1 MKADREAK
9 AAEAAQQAEEQ
20 PVEEQL
26 EAVVQPVPDQV
37 VEEVAE
43 VVAEVVEEPVEVVA
57 EPVPEPEAPT
67 ERPDREFDSF
77 VEDNVGKFTFMNL
90 FLKTSIIWIQIP
102 ITGQKFTD
110 YDTIYPDMKIEISLG
125 YAQVAHPLDCYRMK

>member
-9 AAEAAQQAEEQ
+9 AAEAAQQTEER
-20 PVEEQL
+20 PVEEQP

-43 VVAEVVEEPVEVVA
+43 VVEEPVEVVA
-57 EPVPEPEAPT
+57 EPAPEPEAPI

-77 VEDNVGKFTFMNL
+77 VEDNVGKFTLMKL
-90 FLKTSIIWIQIP
+90 FLKTSIILD
-102 ITGQKFTD
+102 TD
-110 YDTIYPDMKIEISLG
+110 THNWTKIYRL
-125 YAQVAHPLDCYRMK
+125 